1 MEKGQPSVLV
11 TGANGFIGA
20 RLCHR
25 FIIEGFRV
33 TAGVRRSSDLTALRP
48 LNVEYCYGDV
58 TEPETL
64 DDMVAG
70 VDYVIHN
77 AGLVKARRKEAFFR
91 VNQQGTEY
99 LLQAILKRNPQVKRV
114 VCVSSQAAAGP
125 SAVGRAVTEDD
136 PARPMTTYGRSKL
149 AGEQAALA
157 FADRLKVAIVR
168 PPGVYGPGDRG
179 LLGFFRAVNNGIKPY
194 LGDVDRRLQLVHV
207 DDLCRGIMLAATSAP
222 KSGEVYFIA
231 ESRSYSMTELI
242 GILET
247 ASGKK
252 ARALRLPASVFR
264 AVAAVSEL
272 AVKAIGG
279 TPMLTREKA
288 NELLASWEVSTARA
302 SRDLGFES
310 HISFEQG
317 ATETYDWY
325 RRAGWLK

>member
-25 FIIEGFRV
+25 LIMEGFRV
-33 TAGVRRSSDLTALRP
+33 TAGVRRSSDLTALRS

-77 AGLVKARRKEAFFR
+77 AGLIKARRKEAFFR

-99 LLQAILKRNPQVKRV
+99 LLQAILKCNPEVKTV
-114 VCVSSQAAAGP
+114 VCVSSQAAVGP
-125 SAVGRAVTEDD
+125 STAGRPVTEDD
-136 PARPMTTYGRSKL
+136 PARPITTYGRSKL

-168 PPGVYGPGDRG
+168 PPGVYGPGDRE
-179 LLGFFRAVNNGIKPY
+179 LLSFFRAVNNGIKPY
-194 LGDVDRRLQLVHV
+194 IGDISRRLQLVHV
-207 DDLCRGIMLAATSAP
+207 DDLCRGIMAAATSAP
-222 KSGEVYFIA
+222 KSGAVYFIA

-252 ARALRLPASVFR
+252 ARALRLPASLFR
-264 AVAAVSEL
+264 AIATVSEF
-272 AVKAIGG
+272 AMKAIGG

-288 NELLASWEVSTARA
+288 NELLASWEVSTAKA
-302 SRDLGFES
+302 SRDLSFES

-325 RRAGWLK
+325 RRTGWIK